1 MRTIIGLV
9 GETGSGKDIFCE
21 YFKKKLKNVL
31 IFRFSQPLTN
41 ALKLFSDDVKK
52 QDQQW
57 LAIVLRKRFGNN
69 ILAEAIKKK
78 IKNIRKGII
87 ILNGIRAWEEYEM
100 IKKLG
105 GKIIYI
111 TADSKI
117 RWQRIQNRK
126 EKKDDFISYKKFLKM
141 EKSKTEILIPTIGK
155 QANFKIEN
163 NDAINI
169 FYKKIQEIKKQ
180 L

>member
-1 MRTIIGLV
+1 
-9 GETGSGKDIFCE
+9 
-21 YFKKKLKNVL
+21 
-31 IFRFSQPLTN
+31 
-41 ALKLFSDDVKK
+41 LFSDDVKK

-69 ILAEAIKKK
+69 ILTEAIKKK

-87 ILNGIRAWEEYEM
+87 IVNGIRAWEEYKM

-117 RWQRIQNRK
+117 K
-126 EKKDDFISYKKFLKM
+126 
-141 EKSKTEILIPTIGK
+141 
-155 QANFKIEN
+155 
-163 NDAINI
+163 
-169 FYKKIQEIKKQ
+169 
-180 L
+180 